1 MNHLNDKKN
10 MIAILVVICVL
21 TAAAIGMLLSVP
33 SVLRSNTANLA
44 GHTNNNGTN
53 DSNFINPIG

>member
-1 MNHLNDKKN
+1 MNYLNDKKN
-10 MIAILVVICVL
+10 MIAILVVIGVL

-44 GHTNNNGTN
+44 GHANNGTN
-53 DSNFINPIG
+53 GSNVINPIG